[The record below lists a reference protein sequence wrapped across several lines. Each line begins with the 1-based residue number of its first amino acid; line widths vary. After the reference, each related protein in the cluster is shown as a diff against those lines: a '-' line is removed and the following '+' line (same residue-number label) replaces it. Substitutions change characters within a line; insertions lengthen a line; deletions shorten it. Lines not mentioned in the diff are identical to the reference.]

1 MVGAVSPVDA
11 TRVAVAP
18 AALVAAAADVRTAVP
33 AAAAPALL
41 VAANNAT
48 SLQPKRLETQ
58 IRRSALPANQP
69 QSGAFVL
76 SHCFHNEDWEQK

>member
-1 MVGAVSPVDA
+1 MVVAVSPVDA

-18 AALVAAAADVRTAVP
+18 AADVRTAVP

-48 SLQPKRLETQ
+48 GPQPKRLETQ
-58 IRRSALPANQP
+58 IGRSALPANQP
-69 QSGAFVL
+69 QSGAFAL

>member
-1 MVGAVSPVDA
+1 MVVAVSPVDA

-41 VAANNAT
+41 VAANNANKT
-48 SLQPKRLETQ
+48 C
-58 IRRSALPANQP
+58 SALPANQP
-69 QSGAFVL
+69 QSGAFVRF
-76 SHCFHNEDWEQK
+76 SQSRAIHRAATEVPIK